1 MSTNYVIYIHTNEKE
16 YTERWYGLAETIDR
30 VDNLRT
36 CDNVNLIDVIDA
48 LTGEV
53 MITIERG
60 ESNYIAAEVPIR
72 LYDEVVVNK

>member
-36 CDNVNLIDVIDA
+36 CDNVNLIDVVDA

-53 MITIERG
+53 MITIEKG
-60 ESNYIAAEVPIR
+60 ENNYIAADVPIR
-72 LYDEVVVNK
+72 LYDELITNK

>member
-1 MSTNYVIYIHTNEKE
+1 MSTNYVIYIYTNEKE
-16 YTERWYGLAETIDR
+16 YTEHWYGLAETIDR
-30 VDNLRT
+30 VDSLRT

>member
-16 YTERWYGLAETIDR
+16 YAEHWYGLAETIDR
-30 VDNLRT
+30 VDSLRT
-36 CDNVNLIDVIDA
+36 CDNVNLIDAVDA

-72 LYDEVVVNK
+72 LYDELITNK

>member
-16 YTERWYGLAETIDR
+16 YIEHWYGLAESIDR
-30 VDNLRT
+30 IDNLRT
-36 CDNVNLIDVIDA
+36 CDNVNLIDVVDA

-60 ESNYIAAEVPIR
+60 ESNYIAAEVPIK
-72 LYDEVVVNK
+72 LYDELIINK

>member
-1 MSTNYVIYIHTNEKE
+1 MSTNYVIYIHINEKE

-30 VDNLRT
+30 VDSLRT
-36 CDNVNLIDVIDA
+36 CDNVNLIDAVDA

-72 LYDEVVVNK
+72 LYDELITNK